1 MFTRYD
7 SIREDATALHA
18 MISVVGRLQTLLLG
32 RKEEALVLRH
42 EAEAVQSINNRLV
55 EEDGQLSNGLIAAAA
70 VLVNQEVVT
79 IAQRFLSI

>member
-1 MFTRYD
+1 MLARYE
-7 SIREDATALHA
+7 SIREDTTALHA
-18 MISVVGRLQTLLLG
+18 MISVVGRLQNLLLG

-55 EEDGQLSNGLIAAAA
+55 GEDGHLSNGLIAAVA

-79 IAQRFLSI
+79 IFQRFLSI